1 MYYVNENIK
10 NLYRV
15 KFHDERKDYLRLDM
29 NENPEGLPAD
39 FVEEIKKKITPEF
52 IASYPEK
59 DRLAELLSEHN
70 NIPTECISITCGS
83 DEAMRLIFQCFGE
96 QGKEL
101 LTITPTFEMYNVY
114 SKMYGM
120 GHVMAEYNEDY
131 SLSVGKALNLITENT
146 GLVILLNPNS
156 PIGACWND
164 AEARAI
170 IEKAASVGAVTVVD
184 EAYHYFYPNTFMPLI
199 NEYDNLLVL
208 RTFSKLFSCAGL
220 RIGYVSGNKQLIH
233 YIENAESTFNV
244 SNVAILF
251 AEELIKRQDMI
262 EKLWKIE
269 KTGREYLTS
278 KLNELGYKVI
288 SKEGN
293 YVLFMPNKPST
304 DIVSAAKEHGILIRD
319 YSKGILKGWVRVST
333 GSIECMQRFVEVLIK
348 IDTQIK

>member
-15 KFHDERKDYLRLDM
+15 KFHDERKGYLRLDM
-29 NENPEGLPAD
+29 NENPEGLPTD

-101 LTITPTFEMYNVY
+101 LTITPTFEMYDVY
-114 SKMYGM
+114 SKMFGM

-131 SLSVGKALNLITENT
+131 SLSVDKSLDLITENT

-293 YVLFMPNKPST
+293 YVLFMPNKSST